1 MAQNITRLNRFATPM
16 AIPGY
21 ILSPNGGKVFYCCS
35 LGVQDETTAD
45 IASELYTTIAQA
57 LSACRANRGDTI
69 VVLPGHVENVST
81 TSPTFVAGV
90 TIIGVGNGAER
101 GKFTWN
107 ATGSVWVVGV
117 NNVWI
122 ENLVFDTGQANGV
135 TKAISITGTDCTFNQ
150 CEFITTTDS
159 THKATIVL
167 ELSTGSDRARV
178 WGNKFRGAAGTL
190 STDVV
195 KCAGANDQQE
205 VIGNRF
211 MCGATAANGLIHIT
225 GAATNILVAD
235 NYAYATGASSTATIK
250 VDDVASDGFL
260 VNNLVA
266 VTNNGT
272 GNTQGV
278 VFAGTTTTTIKA
290 AQNFSDD
297 EAGKNAVLSPAA
309 ST

>member
-1 MAQNITRLNRFATPM
+1 MAQNINRLNRFATPQ

-21 ILSPNGGKVFYCCS
+21 IMCPNGGKVFYVCS

-45 IASELYTTIAQA
+45 IASELYLTLAA
-57 LSACRANRGDTI
+57 AMNACRSNRGDVI
-69 VVLPGHVENVST
+69 VVLPGHVENVPT
-81 TSPTFVAGV
+81 TSPTFVNGI
-90 TIIGVGNGAER
+90 TIIGIGNGAER
-101 GKFTWN
+101 AKFTWN
-107 ATGSVWVVGV
+107 ATGSAWVIAA

-122 ENLVFDTGQANGV
+122 ENIVMDCGQANGV
-135 TKAISITGTDCTFNQ
+135 TKAISITGTDVSFVG

-159 THKATIVL
+159 THKATVVL
-167 ELSTGSDRARV
+167 ACDTGSDRARI

-195 KCAGANDQQE
+195 KMVGANDQQE
-205 VIGNRF
+205 VVGNR
-211 MCGATAANGLIHIT
+211 MLCGATAGNGLIHVT
-225 GAATNILVAD
+225 GAVTNILIAD
-235 NYAYATGASSTATIK
+235 NYCYATGASSTAAIK
-250 VDDVASDGFL
+250 IDDVASDGL
-260 VNNLVA
+260 LANDLVA

-290 AQNFSDD
+290 AQCFSDD
-297 EAGKNAVLSPAA
+297 EAGKNAILSPAA

>member
-1 MAQNITRLNRFATPM
+1 MAQNITRMNRFATPQ

-21 ILSPNGGKVFYCCS
+21 IMCPNGGKVFYLCS

-45 IASELYTTIAQA
+45 IASELYATLAQA

-69 VVLPGHVENVST
+69 MVLPGHVENVSAT
-81 TSPTFVAGV
+81 TPTFVAGV
-90 TIIGVGNGAER
+90 TLVGVGNGAER

-107 ATGSVWVVGV
+107 ATGSVWVIGV

-167 ELSTGSDRARV
+167 ELSTGSDRARI
-178 WGNKFRGAAGTL
+178 WGNKFRGSAGTL
-190 STDVV
+190 STDVI

-205 VIGNRF
+205 ILGNR
-211 MCGATAANGLIHIT
+211 MLCGATAANGCIHVT
-225 GAATNILVAD
+225 GAATNILIAD
-235 NYAYATGASSTATIK
+235 NYVYSTGAASTAAIK
-250 VDDVASDGFL
+250 IDDVASDGL
-260 VNNLVA
+260 LANDLVA
-266 VTNNGT
+266 VVNNGT
-272 GNTQGV
+272 GNAQGV
-278 VFAGTTTTTIKA
+278 VFAGTSTTTVKA
-290 AQNFSDD
+290 AQCYSDD